1 MTNLK
6 AAVRA
11 LSVERPGRFLRC
23 PVRVESAAVVSPSF
37 QRVTLVA
44 DGFAGY
50 TEQLPADAFRLFP
63 GGVEEPVAGS
73 AAGAVDPGVSRAFT
87 VRSFDPAANRLVFD
101 AHVHHGG
108 LTARW
113 LDGAADGGTAE
124 LIGMRVEFVPGPIA
138 ARVADTVLLLAD
150 LSGLPAVAAI
160 LTALSPD
167 QSATVVISGAV
178 AGDQPLLP
186 ARPGD
191 DVRWVPAGGLV
202 DAVGGLPRPS
212 GVAAGW
218 VASEAGEVRA
228 IRRLLLDELGVDRTQ
243 LHAAAYWKR
252 GSSFDDLDA
261 QNARRYAE
269 AIAAGHDVTD
279 PAVLEELAFS

>member
-1 MTNLK
+1 M
-6 AAVRA
+6 A
-11 LSVERPGRFLRC
+11 
-23 PVRVESAAVVSPSF
+23 
-37 QRVTLVA
+37 
-44 DGFAGY
+44 
-50 TEQLPADAFRLFP
+50 
-63 GGVEEPVAGS
+63 
-73 AAGAVDPGVSRAFT
+73 
-87 VRSFDPAANRLVFD
+87 
-101 AHVHHGG
+101 
-108 LTARW
+108 
-113 LDGAADGGTAE
+113 
-124 LIGMRVEFVPGPIA
+124 
-138 ARVADTVLLLAD
+138 
-150 LSGLPAVAAI
+150 
-160 LTALSPD
+160 
-167 QSATVVISGAV
+167 AV

-202 DAVGGLPRPS
+202 DAVGGLPRPA

-228 IRRLLLDELGVDRTQ
+228 IRRLLLGELGVDRAQ